1 MYVKEEEEDYINS
14 FALLALVVVSFV
26 PLAAHDDVVWIR
38 FVREAQSGWLCT
50 AVEGE
55 QVSKQALGY

>member
-26 PLAAHDDVVWIR
+26 PLAAHDDVVIR

-50 AVEGE
+50 ALEGG